1 MQVTKL
7 RIWRA
12 RIGTECDWMWRCGEK
27 NCLRQKLS
35 EIVQHVVQI
44 CFSKFTFVQ
53 QSSRILSLSL
63 PFDSEQSDEN
73 PVSPL
78 VQYWHM
84 IMISANVE
92 MNKTIFN
99 WNTHQVISRPTVHS
113 LDQPCMLCSGRRQKQ
128 VAEGV
133 DQMGHMW
140 CQICNQNFKVLTLCG
155 CGRLDHPGDFNLD
168 ANSCTVFFR
177 GV

>member
-1 MQVTKL
+1 
-7 RIWRA
+7 
-12 RIGTECDWMWRCGEK
+12 
-27 NCLRQKLS
+27 
-35 EIVQHVVQI
+35 
-44 CFSKFTFVQ
+44 
-53 QSSRILSLSL
+53 
-63 PFDSEQSDEN
+63 
-73 PVSPL
+73 
-78 VQYWHM
+78 M

-168 ANSCTVFFR
+168 ANSCTVFFPGCVNKFELLVVPPAMATEPAEAKQSKR
-177 GV
+177 KFRWAERRCRPEVIEKILVQLA